1 MSRKI
6 NHIGIAVKSIESVF
20 DFYNKTLG
28 LEYLG
33 EEEVAE
39 QKVKV
44 AFFQSGES
52 RIELLEATSD
62 DSPIAKFISKKGEGI
77 HHLAFSSENI
87 LDDLESLI
95 ENNIRIIDKT
105 PRAGAHNTKIAFLH
119 PKASSGVLVELTENR

>member
-20 DFYNKTLG
+20 EFYNKTLG

-33 EEEVAE
+33 EEEVVE

-87 LDDLESLI
+87 LDDLENLI
-95 ENNIRIIDKT
+95 ENNIKIIDKT

-119 PKASSGVLVELTENR
+119 PKASSGVLVELTENK